1 MEKLLWTYH
10 LQNTSILLAWLFDS
24 TVTLF
29 GKTNNKAGLRILLPW
44 SGSRKVKST
53 LVHLLATWH
62 PWNHVSY
69 YCTPIRMTKIEIN
82 TTRKCWYKD
91 AEPLSMGMQ
100 NGTVTLEDIL
110 AVSYKTA
117 LDHIM
122 QQSCSFVFTQRSW
135 KLFTQ
140 KSARGYLWQLYP

>member
-44 SGSRKVKST
+44 SGSRKVKSR

-100 NGTVTLEDIL
+100 NGTVTLEDSL
-110 AVSYKTA
+110 AVSYKTKIPY
-117 LDHIM
+117 D
-122 QQSCSFVFTQRSW
+122 
-135 KLFTQ
+135 
-140 KSARGYLWQLYP
+140 SATRLLGIYPKEMKTYTHKNT